1 MLITVEELLQAV
13 FLNPSTIKLYKG
25 TSGTCSW
32 KGETGKYGHES
43 CRTWNQ
49 E

>member
-25 TSGTCSW
+25 
-32 KGETGKYGHES
+32 
-43 CRTWNQ
+43 NQ
-49 E
+49 WDLQLEG